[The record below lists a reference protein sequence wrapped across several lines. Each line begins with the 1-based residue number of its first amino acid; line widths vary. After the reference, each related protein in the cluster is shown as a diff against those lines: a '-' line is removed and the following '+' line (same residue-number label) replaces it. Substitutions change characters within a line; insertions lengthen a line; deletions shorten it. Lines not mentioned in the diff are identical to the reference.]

1 MRKTVKDVNTV
12 KTPIN
17 KRFNF
22 SEITVAEQKYVETL
36 TELLKSKRRGDW
48 KKVSEK
54 LKISAQCAET
64 AYYRVYQKNHF
75 EVVEALKKVINKRN
89 ELIQVHE

>member
-1 MRKTVKDVNTV
+1 MRKPVNHANTV

-22 SEITVAEQKYVETL
+22 SKITIAELKYIESL

-48 KKVSEK
+48 VKIGEK

-75 EVVEALKKVINKRN
+75 EVVEELKAIINQRN
-89 ELIQVHE
+89 KLIQVHE

>member
-1 MRKTVKDVNTV
+1 MRNTVKEANTV

-22 SEITVAEQKYVETL
+22 SEITVAEQKYLESL
-36 TELLKSKRRGDW
+36 TELLKNKRKGDW
-48 KKVSEK
+48 KKVAETV
-54 LKISAQCAET
+54 KITAQCAET

-75 EVVEALKKVINKRN
+75 EVVEALKEVINKRN